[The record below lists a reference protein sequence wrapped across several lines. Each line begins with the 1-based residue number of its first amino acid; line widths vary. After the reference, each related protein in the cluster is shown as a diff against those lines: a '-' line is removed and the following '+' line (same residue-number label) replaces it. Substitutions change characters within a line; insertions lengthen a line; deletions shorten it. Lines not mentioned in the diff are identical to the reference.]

1 MKFIELPIIGPLQ
14 KALVRKNMIEA
25 TDIQSQV
32 IPIAIEKKDVLWLA
46 ETWSGKTLSFTLPIL
61 QNLYNERKESGYTEW
76 KIDRKIK
83 ALILAPTR
91 ELAIQIWDTFKPYCT
106 NANMMHT
113 VIYGGVNQFHQEKT
127 ISKWIDILIAT
138 PGRLLDLV
146 HQWIIDISEVSI
158 FTLDEADKMLNMGFI
173 NDIRKIL
180 TFIPSERQTLMF
192 SATMP
197 EKIEILANDILYKPV
212 KIEVTPN
219 SVPVDSIE
227 QTMYY
232 VEENKK
238 SALLLEILNKNKFDT
253 VIVFV
258 KTKDKTEDVLFDLQE
273 AWINCAH
280 IHRNRS
286 QNARQKAL
294 KSLKNREIQ
303 VLIATDILSRWIDIE
318 AVSCII
324 NYDLPQENETYVHRI
339 GRTARAWKSWVAI
352 SFAVEAQREKMNSII
367 ELTWSN
373 IKEIK

>member
-1 MKFIELPIIGPLQ
+1 MEFSQLEIIGPLQ
-14 KALVRKNMIEA
+14 KALVRQNMVEA
-25 TDIQSQV
+25 TDIQSKV
-32 IPIAIEKKDVLWLA
+32 IPLAIENKDILALA
-46 ETWSGKTLSFTLPIL
+46 ETGSGKTLSFTLPIL
-61 QNLYNERKESGYTEW
+61 QNLYNERKASGYTEW

-127 ISKWIDILIAT
+127 IAKWIDVLIAT

-180 TFIPSERQTLMF
+180 TFIPSERQTLFF

-197 EKIEILANDILYKPV
+197 EKIEVLANEILYKPV

-227 QTMYY
+227 QSMYY
-232 VEENKK
+232 VEENNKTT
-238 SALLLEILNKNKFDT
+238 LLLEILNKNKFDT

-258 KTKDKTEDVLFDLQE
+258 KTKDKTESVLYDLQD

-339 GRTARAWKSWVAI
+339 GRTARAWKSWIAI
-352 SFAVEAQREKMNSII
+352 SFVVEAQREKMNSII
-367 ELTWSN
+367 ELTGSS